1 MYIFAEK
8 LQPRLK
14 RPIFLQQWKSCC
26 DGKTKLAIPVS
37 SYMYELKS
45 AYGQVVR
52 RRPTVA
58 DQVYPEILRRI
69 LNKPDLQ
76 HEDDLKN
83 QIITVYQII
92 QYHEVII

>member
-1 MYIFAEK
+1 M
-8 LQPRLK
+8 
-14 RPIFLQQWKSCC
+14 
-26 DGKTKLAIPVS
+26 
-37 SYMYELKS
+37 
-45 AYGQVVR
+45 VR

-92 QYHEVII
+92 QYHEVGFERYCICSFGLEITGGVT

>member
-1 MYIFAEK
+1 
-8 LQPRLK
+8 
-14 RPIFLQQWKSCC
+14 
-26 DGKTKLAIPVS
+26 
-37 SYMYELKS
+37 MYELKS

-58 DQVYPEILRRI
+58 DLVYPEILKRI
-69 LNKPDLQ
+69 LNKPDLV

-92 QYHEVII
+92 QYHEVGNSNVTQNQLRNTVI

>member
-1 MYIFAEK
+1 
-8 LQPRLK
+8 
-14 RPIFLQQWKSCC
+14 
-26 DGKTKLAIPVS
+26 
-37 SYMYELKS
+37 MYELKS

-58 DQVYPEILRRI
+58 DLVYPEILKRI
-69 LNKPDLQ
+69 LNKPDLV

-92 QYHEVII
+92 QYHEVKKYYVTKKVIT

>member
-1 MYIFAEK
+1 
-8 LQPRLK
+8 
-14 RPIFLQQWKSCC
+14 
-26 DGKTKLAIPVS
+26 
-37 SYMYELKS
+37 MYELKS

-69 LNKPDLQ
+69 LNKPDLV
-76 HEDDLKN
+76 HEDELKN

-92 QYHEVII
+92 QYHEVTYNSHLNHCLNHI

>member
-1 MYIFAEK
+1 
-8 LQPRLK
+8 
-14 RPIFLQQWKSCC
+14 
-26 DGKTKLAIPVS
+26 
-37 SYMYELKS
+37 MYELKS

-58 DQVYPEILRRI
+58 DLVYPEILKRI
-69 LNKPDLQ
+69 LNKPDLV

-92 QYHEVII
+92 QYHEVGNSNVTQNQLRNTAI

>member
-1 MYIFAEK
+1 M
-8 LQPRLK
+8 
-14 RPIFLQQWKSCC
+14 
-26 DGKTKLAIPVS
+26 
-37 SYMYELKS
+37 
-45 AYGQVVR
+45 VR

-92 QYHEVII
+92 QYHEVGSNDTVFGLFGLETTGGVT